1 MRSPRLLAAIGLLLT
16 AVAIAA
22 ANLWFAAARSMI
34 PLALDDVVVERRVLA
49 EKHAGIDD
57 VYLLDLQHRG
67 RLVVDKAVYDVLVEG
82 SPVRKSA
89 WSKRPLLGEQTIDLA
104 WSADLRGLAMVM
116 SAALV
121 ILVGMLVASS
131 WLQCCRSL
139 RERAPFRGANGDSP
153 CRPTPSA
160 ASLVK

>member
-16 AVAIAA
+16 AVAITA

-67 RLVVDKAVYDVLVEG
+67 RLVVDKAVYDALVEG

-89 WSKRPLLGEQTIDLA
+89 WSKRPVLGEQTIDLA
-104 WSADLRGLAMVM
+104 
-116 SAALV
+116 
-121 ILVGMLVASS
+121 
-131 WLQCCRSL
+131 
-139 RERAPFRGANGDSP
+139 
-153 CRPTPSA
+153 
-160 ASLVK
+160 